1 VSRQEREAAA
11 KLWSMAHLGTPMAIR
26 VAATL
31 RLADHIAAGVTSPT
45 ALAETTG
52 TDPDALAR
60 LLRYLADRGVFER
73 DASGRYALTA
83 LGTAL
88 RADHPGGQRAGL
100 DIENIIGRAELA
112 FVELL
117 HSVRTG
123 EPAFPVHFGH
133 SFWDDLD
140 AAPDRK
146 QAFNERMAV
155 EVAERVEAV
164 RHCYDWGSLGHLV
177 DVGGGNGS
185 LLTALLVAHPRLR
198 GTVVDQAG
206 TVDAARATMA
216 AAGVADRGD
225 AVAGDFFAPLPVAGA
240 GAYLL
245 SLVIHDWA
253 DEPSVSILRRCAEAA
268 GPGGSVFVLEKIGAD
283 GESPHSGMDLRMLVY
298 YGGKERGVVELSEL
312 AEKAGLATVAV
323 HPAGGY
329 ALLELKAA

>member
-1 VSRQEREAAA
+1 MSTDERAAA
-11 KLWSMAHLGTPMAIR
+11 ARLWSMAHLGTPMAIR

-31 RLADHIAAGVTSPT
+31 RLADHIAEGADTP
-45 ALAETTG
+45 ARLAEVTG
-52 TDPDALAR
+52 TDLDALTR

-73 DASGRYALTA
+73 SAEGTYGLTD
-83 LGTAL
+83 LGAAL
-88 RADHPGGQRAGL
+88 REDHPGGQRAGL

-123 EPAFPVHFGH
+123 EAAFPVLFGH
-133 SFWDDLD
+133 SFWDDLN
-140 AAPDRK
+140 ASEDRK
-146 QAFNERMAV
+146 RDFNERMAV
-155 EVAERVEAV
+155 EVAERIAEVTP
-164 RHCYDWGSLGHLV
+164 CFDWGSVGHLV

-185 LLTALLVAHPRLR
+185 LLAALLVAHPGLR
-198 GTVVDQAG
+198 GTVVDQPQ
-206 TVDAARATMA
+206 TVDQARDTFAGH
-216 AAGVADRGD
+216 GVADRGD
-225 AVAGDFFAPLPVAGA
+225 AVAGDFFSPLPVTGA

-253 DEPSVSILRRCAEAA
+253 DEPSVAILRRCAEAA
-268 GPGGSVFVLEKIGAD
+268 GPGGRVFLLEKIGAG

-298 YGGKERGVVELSEL
+298 YGGKERGVAELSAL
-312 AEKAGLATVAV
+312 AERADLATVAV